1 MKQILMSLVVSVLG
15 CSMAQ
20 AFEVVAASPKANRVM
35 TASTLIELERKLG
48 PNRWV
53 ENRDCRLIANKRGVS
68 RQFLR
73 GSYNADIIEI
83 EFETAH
89 LGPRRAYAT
98 ITKDSKWGA
107 KTATD
112 PQFGPV
118 EDVRIELG
126 DRDATWIEFRH
137 TGTHLV
143 QFEIGNI
150 RGLTLCMVR

>member
-1 MKQILMSLVVSVLG
+1 MKHLLTSLVGSFLFL
-15 CSMAQ
+15 SSAQ
-20 AFEVVAASPKANRVM
+20 AFEVVASSPKATRAVTPAVM
-35 TASTLIELERKLG
+35 IDLERKLG
-48 PNRWV
+48 PDRWV
-53 ENRDCRLIANKRGVS
+53 ENRDCRLKAVKRTVS

-73 GSYNADIIEI
+73 GSYNADLIELD
-83 EFETAH
+83 FETAH
-89 LGPRRAYAT
+89 LGPRRAFAV

-107 KTATD
+107 KSATD

-126 DRDATWIEFRH
+126 DRDSTWIEFRH

-150 RGLTLCMVR
+150 RGLTLCLVR